1 MSTLASIADKKS
13 ACGGAEANTGR
24 LGCPV
29 EFKTPK
35 HLIGMKKGTVIP
47 KETEWTVDYINLQT
61 QAGLYIPLTEAEDF
75 ERLSSD
81 DTMNANTSG
90 VERLGLKGLP
100 KYKLT
105 FEEGNEFYR
114 ELSKLTSYKALDF
127 AIGDEDGNWKL
138 AKRTDGDYE
147 GLSAGQ
153 VLAELT
159 MEKETN
165 GLAESKA
172 LIVQFLDRDQ
182 WDNGYKLFGASEL
195 GWKPRDIQ
203 GVNGVTLS
211 YEAIPAATDTVLV
224 VNAVLNA
231 DMISPVEGLVLADF
245 LVMVNGATVV
255 PTLVEESAT
264 IPGQYSI
271 TVVAISL
278 NDVVVTDLFDS
289 TLNLHNII
297 SNGVLYRSDS
307 ISETAVA

>member
-24 LGCPV
+24 LGCPI

-35 HLIGMKKGTVIP
+35 HLIGIKKGTIIP
-47 KETEWTVDYINLQT
+47 KETEWDIDFINLQT
-61 QAGLYIPLTEAEDF
+61 QAGIYIPLTESEDF
-75 ERLSSD
+75 ERMSSD
-81 DTMNANTSG
+81 DTMNANSSG

-114 ELSKLTSYKALDF
+114 QLSKLTSYKALDF

-138 AKRTDGDYE
+138 AERTDGDYE

-165 GLAESKA
+165 GQAESKA

-182 WDNGYKLFGASEL
+182 WDKDYKIFGAAEL
-195 GWKPRDIQ
+195 GWKPRDVQ
-203 GVNGVTLS
+203 GINGVSLAFN
-211 YEAIPAATDTVLV
+211 AIPAAADTILV
-224 VNAVLNA
+224 VDAVFNA
-231 DMISPVEGLVLADF
+231 DMISPVEGLVLTNF
-245 LVMVNGATVV
+245 LVLVNDATVV
-255 PTLVEESAT
+255 PTLVTESAT
-264 IPGQYSI
+264 VPGRYSI
-271 TVVAISL
+271 TISAISL
-278 NDVVVTDLFDS
+278 SDKVEVDLFDS

-307 ISETAVA
+307 IVETAVA